1 MAYRPAIFPLWVF
14 AGALLKNLPSALIE
28 WLPYVYVGWLAVL
41 LAGAFV
47 LQWRRGQAW
56 SWWVA
61 VPVGA
66 GVALAGLLGAFWTTF
81 AITGIP
87 PK

>member
-1 MAYRPAIFPLWVF
+1 VF
-14 AGALLKNLPSALIE
+14 AGAVLDNLPSALTE
-28 WLPYVYVGWLAVL
+28 WLPYVYLGWLAVL
-41 LAGAFV
+41 LGGAFT
-47 LQWRRGQAW
+47 LQRCRGSAW

-66 GVALAGLLGAFWTTF
+66 GVALAGLLGAYWTTF